1 MEKKLLCI
9 RCPRGC
15 ELTAE
20 IDKNRDITKLSGNNC
35 KLGIEY
41 AEDEIKDPRRILTTT
56 VKVEGGTLPLCP
68 VWTETPVPK
77 DKVMQAAAALRKIVL
92 KAPVKYGDI
101 AAENLA
107 GTGINAIASRD
118 VEKNRRR

>member
-15 ELTAE
+15 GLTAV
-20 IDKNRDITKLSGNNC
+20 IDKDLNITKLSGNSC

-41 AEDEIKDPRRILTTT
+41 AAAEIKDPRRILTTT
-56 VKVEGGTLPLCP
+56 VKVEGGKLPLCP
-68 VWTETPVPK
+68 VWTETPIPK
-77 DKVMQAAAALRKIVL
+77 DKIMQAAAALRKTVL
-92 KAPVKYGDI
+92 KAPVKHGDI

-107 GTGINAIASRD
+107 GTGINAVASRD
-118 VEKNRRR
+118 VGKKT